1 MNPAIHGAIIAAKKR
16 QQEEEQ
22 RLTQYNAEDLNGWE
36 FKIVHSTFGRFRN
49 TEVIRRLMEE
59 EAQNGWEMVEKF
71 DDYRIRFKRRT
82 DRRALHSGG
91 GVDPYRTD
99 YGTSRI
105 VLPIIACAVALVL
118 ALTLLLARSGE
129 AEQSQQAMPVIAA
142 AIPIVLIALVLVFL
156 IARRK

>member
-22 RLTQYNAEDLNGWE
+22 KLTQYNAEDLNGWE

-82 DRRALHSGG
+82 DKRALHSGG
-91 GVDPYRTD
+91 GVDPYRTN
-99 YGTSRI
+99 YGTKQI
-105 VLPIIACAVALVL
+105 ILPLVAVGVALAL
-118 ALTLLLARSGE
+118 AAGILFLNLGSKESSSASPLPYIIFGVVA
-129 AEQSQQAMPVIAA
+129 ALA
-142 AIPIVLIALVLVFL
+142 AIMIAL
-156 IARRK
+156 RRK